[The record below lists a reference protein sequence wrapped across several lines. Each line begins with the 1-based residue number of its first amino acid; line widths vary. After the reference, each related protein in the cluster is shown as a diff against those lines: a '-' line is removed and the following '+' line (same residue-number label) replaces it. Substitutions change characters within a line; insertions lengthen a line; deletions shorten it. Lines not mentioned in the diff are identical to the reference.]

1 MTPGSP
7 PRAVGDH
14 SSLETRGQE
23 GDSSPEGTGN
33 GGALGRSLETQ
44 GKRAAPRPGQHKTS
58 RTARVQ
64 RRTAEGWWLGREGR
78 QGGTAPVAGAPSGVM
93 EVLRDW
99 MVANA
104 APLGV
109 HK

>member
-44 GKRAAPRPGQHKTS
+44 GKRAAPKARSTQKRPGQHAC
-58 RTARVQ
+58 RDGQ
-64 RRTAEGWWLGREGR
+64 RRGGGWAGRGGREGPPQSR
-78 QGGTAPVAGAPSGVM
+78 GLLPG
-93 EVLRDW
+93 
-99 MVANA
+99 
-104 APLGV
+104 
-109 HK
+109 

>member
-1 MTPGSP
+1 M
-7 PRAVGDH
+7 
-14 SSLETRGQE
+14 
-23 GDSSPEGTGN
+23 
-33 GGALGRSLETQ
+33 
-44 GKRAAPRPGQHKTS
+44 
-58 RTARVQ
+58 Q